1 MPSKVDNQL
10 AFQGALETPESD
22 AVIIG
27 STGSLENADH
37 TRMQTLL
44 FDSGWGGSQEEVHP
58 RPTSLEM

>member
-1 MPSKVDNQL
+1 MIDNQF
-10 AFQGALETPESD
+10 AIQGALETPESN

-44 FDSGWGGSQEEVHP
+44 FDSSWDGSQEEVHP
-58 RPTSLEM
+58 RPMSLEM